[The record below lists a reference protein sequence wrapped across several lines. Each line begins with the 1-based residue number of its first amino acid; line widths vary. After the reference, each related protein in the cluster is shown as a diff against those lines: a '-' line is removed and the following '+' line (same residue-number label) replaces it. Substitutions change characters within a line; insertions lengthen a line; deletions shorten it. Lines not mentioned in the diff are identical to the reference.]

1 MCLDLSE
8 RRFHPSLSFSI
19 TLCPVSHK
27 NPLVLLSVWM
37 QRPPFQGH
45 CLYPSHHI
53 LPSQLLLCL
62 LTPALVTLE
71 PSLSK
76 AARLVLLNESQIIS
90 PTLTGLVVAWVSPLT
105 HFTPLSEERGG
116 LSNLLLPHHFLPH
129 LRLLPHC
136 VLQDLPGCS
145 VNILS
150 MLGLGNFTFSLRPK
164 TAFLQ

>member
-8 RRFHPSLSFSI
+8 RKFHPSLSFSI
-19 TLCPVSHK
+19 TLRPVSHK
-27 NPLVLLSVWM
+27 IPLVLLSVWM

-62 LTPALVTLE
+62 LTPALVTLKT
-71 PSLSK
+71 SLSK

-90 PTLTGLVVAWVSPLT
+90 PTLTGLVVAWVFPLAYL
-105 HFTPLSEERGG
+105 TPLSEERGG
-116 LSNLLLPHHFLPH
+116 LSNLLPPRHFFPHFVSSLTVSYRTFLDA
-129 LRLLPHC
+129 LWT
-136 VLQDLPGCS
+136 
-145 VNILS
+145 LS
-150 MLGLGNFTFSLRPK
+150 MLGLRVFTLSLWPK